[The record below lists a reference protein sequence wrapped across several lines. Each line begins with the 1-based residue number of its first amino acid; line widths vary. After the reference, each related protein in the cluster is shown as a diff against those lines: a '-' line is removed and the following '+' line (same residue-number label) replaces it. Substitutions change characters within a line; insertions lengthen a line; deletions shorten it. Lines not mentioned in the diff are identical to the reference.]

1 MIVIN
6 LALRVKSFEKRSNF
20 CENTKKGDMVFFWLI
35 FLVFLFRKLL
45 IAFFKWMN
53 TEISY
58 WYPGWRVSFP
68 GLVLLHYSELVQGA
82 RSLILSLIY
91 AIFAF
96 VRLLVWWRANYSTN
110 SLHFSQTPAALPSSR
125 STSCTLRGCS
135 THPTI
140 SLLVV
145 PTEIGNSRQQP
156 WVFTTHFV
164 VIVAVITIATTV
176 IVAIVESIIGVDRY
190 P

>member
-1 MIVIN
+1 MI
-6 LALRVKSFEKRSNF
+6 
-20 CENTKKGDMVFFWLI
+20 FFWLI
-35 FLVFLFRKLL
+35 FRVFLFRKLL
-45 IAFFKWMN
+45 FAFFKWLN

-58 WYPGWRVSFP
+58 WYQGWRVSFP

-96 VRLLVWWRANYSTN
+96 AGLLVWWRANYSIN
-110 SLHFSQTPAALPSSR
+110 SLHFDRMPAARPSSR
-125 STSCTLRGCS
+125 SASCTLGGCS
-135 THPTI
+135 THPTT

-145 PTEIGNSRQQP
+145 PVGIGNSRQPP
-156 WVFTTHFV
+156 WVSTSHFV
-164 VIVAVITIATTV
+164 IVITVTTIATV
-176 IVAIVESIIGVDRY
+176 IVAIAVTIIGVGRY